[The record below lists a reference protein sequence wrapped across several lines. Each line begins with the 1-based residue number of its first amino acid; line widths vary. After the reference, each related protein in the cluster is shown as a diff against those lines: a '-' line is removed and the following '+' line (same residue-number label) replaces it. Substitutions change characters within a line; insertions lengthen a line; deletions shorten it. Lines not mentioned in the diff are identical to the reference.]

1 MNDNVT
7 YFQAN
12 RNKFLDIF
20 GMVRDRLSLQQF
32 VTFGVKLTASLPMT
46 GPDAAVKFLDSS
58 LLGVDNSNWDLL
70 GSGRKGAGMRVLLV
84 QDGLINLHIEPLFND
99 TSELYIDLDIQY
111 SEPFI
116 GLDSVGPKMDAAY
129 EYLFGSVLGFL
140 KSLR

>member
-1 MNDNVT
+1 
-7 YFQAN
+7 
-12 RNKFLDIF
+12 
-20 GMVRDRLSLQQF
+20 
-32 VTFGVKLTASLPMT
+32 
-46 GPDAAVKFLDSS
+46 
-58 LLGVDNSNWDLL
+58 
-70 GSGRKGAGMRVLLV
+70 MRVLLV

-140 KSLR
+140 KSSDNQSL